1 MKTTQ
6 EYFNLTL
13 DELLEI
19 RNEYGYTKEECLLF
33 DDGVEIVFFDSE
45 KELAEERQD
54 FDDYLKSKG
63 YEIKETVK
71 TINERIAAILI

>member
-6 EYFNLTL
+6 EYFNLSL
-13 DELLEI
+13 EKLLEI

-33 DDGVEIVFFDSE
+33 DDGVEIVFFDNE
-45 KELAEERQD
+45 KELENGKEEFNNYIQ
-54 FDDYLKSKG
+54 SKE

-71 TINERIAAILI
+71 TINERIAVILI

>member
-6 EYFNLTL
+6 EYFNLTM
-13 DELLEI
+13 DQLLEI

-33 DDGVEIVFFDSE
+33 DDGAEIVFFDNE
-45 KELAEERQD
+45 KELENEKEEFNNYIQ
-54 FDDYLKSKG
+54 SKE

-71 TINERIAAILI
+71 TINERIAVILI

>member
-6 EYFNLTL
+6 EYFNLSL
-13 DELLEI
+13 EKLLEI

-33 DDGVEIVFFDSE
+33 DDGAEIVFFDSE
-45 KELAEERQD
+45 KELENEKEEFNNYIQ
-54 FDDYLKSKG
+54 SKE

-71 TINERIAAILI
+71 TINERIAVILI

>member
-6 EYFNLTL
+6 EYFNLTM
-13 DELLEI
+13 DELLTI

-33 DDGVEIVFFDSE
+33 DDGVEIVFFDNE
-45 KELAEERQD
+45 KELKNEQQEFNNYIQ
-54 FDDYLKSKG
+54 SKG

-71 TINERIAAILI
+71 TINERIAVILI

>member
-6 EYFNLTL
+6 EYFNLSL
-13 DELLEI
+13 EKLLEI

-33 DDGVEIVFFDSE
+33 DDGVEIVFFDNE
-45 KELAEERQD
+45 KELKNEQQEFNNYIQ
-54 FDDYLKSKG
+54 SKE

-71 TINERIAAILI
+71 TINERIAVILI

>member
-6 EYFNLTL
+6 EYFNLTM
-13 DELLEI
+13 DELLTI

-33 DDGVEIVFFDSE
+33 DDGVEIVFFDNE
-45 KELAEERQD
+45 KELENEKEE
-54 FDDYLKSKG
+54 FNNYIHSKE

-71 TINERIAAILI
+71 TINERIAVILI

>member
-6 EYFNLTL
+6 QYFNLTI
-13 DELLEI
+13 DELLAI

-45 KELAEERQD
+45 KELAEEKQD
-54 FDDYLKSKG
+54 FDSYLKSKE

-71 TINERIAAILI
+71 TINKRIAVILI

>member
-6 EYFNLTL
+6 EYFNLTM
-13 DELLEI
+13 DELLTI

-33 DDGVEIVFFDSE
+33 DDGVEIVFFDNE
-45 KELAEERQD
+45 KELKNEQQEFNNYIQ
-54 FDDYLKSKG
+54 SKE

-71 TINERIAAILI
+71 TINERIAVILI

>member
-6 EYFNLTL
+6 EYFNLTM
-13 DELLEI
+13 DELLTI

-33 DDGVEIVFFDSE
+33 DDGSEIVFFDNE
-45 KELAEERQD
+45 KELENEKEEFNNYIQ
-54 FDDYLKSKG
+54 SKE

-71 TINERIAAILI
+71 TINERIAVILI